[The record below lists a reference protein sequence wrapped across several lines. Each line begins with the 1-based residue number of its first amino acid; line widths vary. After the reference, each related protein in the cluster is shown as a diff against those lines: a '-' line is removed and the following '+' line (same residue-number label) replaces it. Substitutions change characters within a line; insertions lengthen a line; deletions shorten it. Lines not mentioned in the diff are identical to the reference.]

1 MLKDGTR
8 VKIQLPEYVEVPAS
22 STGLVMKTVK
32 NESPY
37 HGQSAIVVGEDYQ
50 ATERF
55 NEEPWYFVKF
65 ENLNAIPVFAQKVLM
80 AFPESSLIPA

>member
-1 MLKDGTR
+1 MR
-8 VKIQLPEYVEVPAS
+8 VKIQLPEYVQIPAS

-37 HGQSAIVVGEDYQ
+37 HGKNAIITGEDYE
-50 ATERF
+50 TTDKF

-65 ENLNAIPVFAQKVLM
+65 EDVNSVPAFVQKVLI
-80 AFPESSLIPA
+80 AFPESSLIPL